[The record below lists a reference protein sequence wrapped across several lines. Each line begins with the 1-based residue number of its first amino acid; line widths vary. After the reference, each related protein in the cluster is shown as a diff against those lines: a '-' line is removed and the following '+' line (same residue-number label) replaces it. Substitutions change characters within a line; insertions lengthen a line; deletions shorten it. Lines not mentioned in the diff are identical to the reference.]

1 MSTSRHYS
9 FLDRLFNQADQ
20 SLRTLV
26 PGAAQ
31 PNRPSP
37 AQHLAN
43 VPMDEEERLH
53 IAGLMRIN
61 HTGEVCAQALY
72 QGQALTAKLPDVR
85 EKMEHAAAEEI
96 DHLAWCEQRLT
107 ELNSRTSVFNPL
119 FYGLS
124 FGIGAAAGLISD
136 RISLGFV
143 AATEEQVE
151 RHLDD
156 HLNQLP
162 QEDIKSRAI
171 LEQMR
176 EDEIEHR
183 CAGIWRFDVEN
194 AKQHNQG
201 ELLKRGAQLLQLF
214 AYQRPFNQMN

>member
-1 MSTSRHYS
+1 MSTRHYS
-9 FLDRLFNQADQ
+9 FLDRLLNQADQ
-20 SLRTLV
+20 SLRTLI

-31 PNRPSP
+31 AQRPSP

-43 VPMDEEERLH
+43 VPMDDHERQH

-72 QGQALTAKLPDVR
+72 QGQALTAKLPEVR

-96 DHLAWCEQRLT
+96 DHLAWCEQRLG
-107 ELNSRTSVFNPL
+107 ELGSHTSVFNPL
-119 FYGLS
+119 FYGMS
-124 FGIGAAAGLISD
+124 FGMGAAAGLISD

-143 AATEEQVE
+143 AATEQLVE

-162 QEDIKSRAI
+162 EEDIKSRAI

-176 EDEIEHR
+176 EDEIEHGHAALE
-183 CAGIWRFDVEN
+183 AGGSVFPPPVMQ
-194 AKQHNQG
+194 AMA
-201 ELLKRGAQLLQLF
+201 LLSKVMTKATYK
-214 AYQRPFNQMN
+214 A

>member
-1 MSTSRHYS
+1 MNSPRQYS
-9 FLDRLFNQADQ
+9 FLDRLLTQADQ

-31 PNRPSP
+31 ANRPSP
-37 AQHLAN
+37 SQHMAN
-43 VPMDEEERLH
+43 VPMDEQEREH

-61 HTGEVCAQALY
+61 HAGEVCAQALY

-85 EKMEHAAAEEI
+85 AKMEHAAAEEI
-96 DHLAWCEQRLT
+96 DHLAWCEQRLR
-107 ELNSRTSVFNPL
+107 ELKSQPSVFNPL

-124 FGIGAAAGLISD
+124 FGMGAAAGLISD

-143 AATEEQVE
+143 AATEQLVE

-156 HLNQLP
+156 HLTQLP
-162 QEDIKSRAI
+162 EEDIKSRAI

-176 EDEIEHR
+176 IDEIEH
-183 CAGIWRFDVEN
+183 
-194 AKQHNQG
+194 
-201 ELLKRGAQLLQLF
+201 GAQALEAGGMVFPEPVKAAMTLLSGVMTKATYRF
-214 AYQRPFNQMN
+214 